1 MGALIEII
9 LPVFLVLG
17 FGYGAVRVGWFSNSD
32 VDALMRFIQRFAVP
46 CLLFLA
52 ISRID
57 LKQDFDLR
65 LLASF
70 YTGAASSFAL
80 GLLGGRY
87 LFHRPWEDSVAIG
100 FTCLFSNSVL
110 LGLPIAERAFGSAAL
125 SPMFTIIAVHSPFC
139 YLLGISA
146 MEIVRNRSGS
156 YWAAI
161 PSILKAMFSNSL
173 ILGIAAGFAVNLGGI
188 PLPASLGA
196 ATELMARA
204 ALPAAIFGLGGV
216 LTRYRPDG
224 DLRIVLYVISLSLLV
239 HPAIAYGMVTLFGLG
254 QDSLRAAVITASMA
268 PGVNTY
274 IFANLYGKARRIA
287 ATSLLLGTAAS
298 AVSIWVWLQILG

>member
-70 YTGAASSFAL
+70 YTGAACSFAL

-110 LGLPIAERAFGSAAL
+110 LGLPIAERAFGTAAL